1 MNLKN
6 NKAVLLLAAFMLSTL
21 SLHAYNHT
29 AVSPSGD
36 TLCYNVFDGA
46 AALTYRY
53 DDGAAYSNLSDTVI
67 IPSSVEYNGTYY
79 SVTSIEDRAFY
90 GCSMVTKF
98 ILPNTLTSIG
108 SNAFRNCSG
117 MTSIDIPSSVTLIGF
132 ATFRNCTSL
141 TSISIPYGLSDID
154 GQMFYDCI
162 NLESVTIP
170 SSVTW
175 IYSGAFYNCTKLISL
190 NIPSSV
196 VIIDGDAF
204 YLVKNVVYNGS
215 ATGSP
220 WGALTHNGTFEGDFI
235 YSNSAKTHLT
245 AYIGNSTEVTVPSGV
260 QTIRQ
265 YAFANSSNIRKVS
278 FPSSL
283 TTIYSYAFS
292 NSGLDT
298 LVIPNSVTS
307 IKSYAFYGCH
317 NLVSV
322 TLGYGLTS
330 INDWV
335 FESCTSLDSIAIPYS
350 VTSIGYG
357 SFYRCTGLTK
367 VELPLTLTSIGTYS
381 FYRCTALQEITI
393 PSLVT
398 SIGGNA
404 FNLCSALTT
413 VNMLPNNPPSV
424 SCNSFSGNNAN
435 RIFVLS
441 CGSLNNYINNSSW
454 SCYQNALHDRPDFD
468 VTLTPNIPGSG
479 TIDIILQGGYV
490 MGCDSSV
497 SFMAIP
503 NYGYH
508 FVGWSDGEINSTRT
522 IFLSGD
528 TSLTAIFAPDTFALA
543 LNVNDTAMGSVSG
556 AGPHPYLDTVLIS
569 AIPAPHHHF
578 LYWSINGTNTILT
591 HATDTVVITDNLTL
605 TAHFAIDTYQVAV
618 LSDNLEQGTVSGE
631 GLFPYG
637 HSCTVSA
644 TANHGYAFHQWS
656 DGTQLSPYTFTLDRD
671 TTLTA
676 YFTRATY
683 TLNLL
688 TNNSA
693 MGSVSGAGNYLYL
706 DTASISALPASHHHF
721 LHWSNGSTLPNDTV
735 VITDNLTLTAHFA
748 IDTYQVSVLSD
759 NLEQGTVSGG
769 GLFEYGQSCTVVAT
783 PLEGY
788 VFLRWSD
795 GSLDSSYTFIP
806 DQDIQL
812 TAFFAEENHI
822 VNISVASN
830 DTTMGYV
837 TGGGPYA
844 EGAEVSLLAVPYYGY
859 RFLHWNDN
867 NTANPRIFTALSDA
881 SFTAFFEA
889 IPTYTV
895 TVLSD
900 DENMGTVS
908 NGGTF
913 IEDTCITIEAFPRE
927 GFHFVRW
934 NDNNTDNPRTVTV
947 TGNITYTAYFSPDG
961 THEGIRSADNDTP
974 KIHATYGH
982 IVIENTRGD
991 LVRVY
996 DISGRLLAECNTST
1010 RVTAPHT
1017 GVYLV
1022 KIDNLP
1028 AQKVVVF

>member
-1 MNLKN
+1 MNIKN
-6 NKAVLLLAAFMLSTL
+6 NRAFLLLAAFVLSTM

-36 TLCYNVFDGA
+36 TLCYNIFDGH

-53 DDGAAYSNLSDTVI
+53 YDVAAYTNLSDTVI

-117 MTSIDIPSSVTLIGF
+117 LTSIDIPSSVTLIGF

-196 VIIDGDAF
+196 VIIDADAF
-204 YLVKNVVYNGS
+204 YLVKNIVYNGS
-215 ATGSP
+215 ASGSP

-245 AYIGNSTEVTVPSGV
+245 AYIGNSTEASIPSGV

-265 YAFANSSNIRKVS
+265 YAFANSSNLRKVNL
-278 FPSSL
+278 PSSL

-292 NSGLDT
+292 NSGLDSI
-298 LVIPNSVTS
+298 VIPNSVTS
-307 IKSYAFYGCH
+307 IKSYAFFGCQ
-317 NLVSV
+317 NLVSL

-330 INDWV
+330 INDWA
-335 FESCTSLDSIAIPYS
+335 FERCTSLDSIAIPYS

-357 SFYRCTGLTK
+357 SFHRCTGLTK
-367 VELPLTLTSIGTYS
+367 VELPPTLTAIGPYA
-381 FYRCTALQEITI
+381 FYRCSALQEITI
-393 PSLVT
+393 PSLVS

-404 FNLCSALTT
+404 FDLCSALTT

-441 CGSLNNYINNSSW
+441 CGSLDNYMNNNSW
-454 SCYQNALHDRPDFD
+454 TCYHNALHDRPDFHLD
-468 VTLTPNIPGSG
+468 LSPNIPGSG
-479 TIDIILQGGYV
+479 TIDIILQGGYT

-497 SFMAIP
+497 SLLAIP
-503 NYGYH
+503 NHGYH
-508 FVGWSDGEINSTRT
+508 FVGWSDGETNSTRT

-528 TSLTAIFAPDTFALA
+528 TSLTAIFAPDTFALT
-543 LNVNDTAMGSVSG
+543 LNANDTAMGSVSG
-556 AGPHPYLDTVLIS
+556 AGLHTYLDTVLIS
-569 AIPAPHHHF
+569 ALPAPHHHF
-578 LYWSINGTNTILT
+578 LYWSISGSNSILSN
-591 HATDTVVITDNLTL
+591 ATDTVI
-605 TAHFAIDTYQVAV
+605 
-618 LSDNLEQGTVSGE
+618 
-631 GLFPYG
+631 
-637 HSCTVSA
+637 
-644 TANHGYAFHQWS
+644 
-656 DGTQLSPYTFTLDRD
+656 
-671 TTLTA
+671 
-676 YFTRATY
+676 
-683 TLNLL
+683 
-688 TNNSA
+688 
-693 MGSVSGAGNYLYL
+693 
-706 DTASISALPASHHHF
+706 
-721 LHWSNGSTLPNDTV
+721 
-735 VITDNLTLTAHFA
+735 ITDNLTLTAHFA

-759 NLEQGTVSGG
+759 NLEHGTVTGG
-769 GLFEYGQSCTVVAT
+769 GLFVYGQSCTLVAT

-788 VFLRWSD
+788 VFLRWSN
-795 GSLDSSYTFIP
+795 GSLDPTLTFIP
-806 DQDIQL
+806 DQDTVL
-812 TAFFAEENHI
+812 TAYFAEENHI
-822 VNISVASN
+822 IIISVASN
-830 DTTMGYV
+830 DTNMGYV
-837 TGGGPYA
+837 TGGGPCA
-844 EGAEVSLLAVPYYGY
+844 QGTEVSLLAVPYYGY
-859 RFLHWNDN
+859 RFLRWNDN
-867 NTANPRIFTALSDA
+867 NTSNPRILTALSDL

-895 TVLSD
+895 TVLSG

-913 IEDTCITIEAFPRE
+913 IKDTVISLEAFPRE

-934 NDNNTDNPRTVTV
+934 NDDNTDNPRTVT
-947 TGNITYTAYFSPDG
+947 ITED
-961 THEGIRSADNDTP
+961 
-974 KIHATYGH
+974 ATYIALFAQNHAPQG
-982 IVIENTRGD
+982 IENTHIQHPKIYAIPGHIIIQGEGEYLIGIYNILGQQLTTTRKHSTT
-991 LVRVY
+991 
-996 DISGRLLAECNTST
+996 DIRIAIPSSGI
-1010 RVTAPHT
+1010 
-1017 GVYLV
+1017 YLV
-1022 KIDNLP
+1022 KIGELP
-1028 AQKVVVF
+1028 PRKIIVEK